1 MAKSDSMKKEINKF
15 LYFYRFLATAFIMWH
30 KMRKI
35 VIMVNKGLISIQLD
49 NKQDYKKFVPKNAN
63 ELSRK
68 NWTNLGFRLRKAMGE
83 VTK

>member
-1 MAKSDSMKKEINKF
+1 MK
-15 LYFYRFLATAFIMWH
+15 
-30 KMRKI
+30 KI

-49 NKQDYKKFVPKNAN
+49 NKQDYRKFVPKNAN

-68 NWTNLGFRLRKAMGE
+68 NWANLGFRLRKAMGE

>member
-1 MAKSDSMKKEINKF
+1 
-15 LYFYRFLATAFIMWH
+15 MWH

-35 VIMVNKGLISIQLD
+35 VIMVNKGLINIQLD